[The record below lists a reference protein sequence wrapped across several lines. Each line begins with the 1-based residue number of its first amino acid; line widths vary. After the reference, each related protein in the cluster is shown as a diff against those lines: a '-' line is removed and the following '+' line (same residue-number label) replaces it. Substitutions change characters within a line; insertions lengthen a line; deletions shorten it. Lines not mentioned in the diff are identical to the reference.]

1 MELLDFLENRKL
13 TCGKIINSCAALRDF
28 LTTPSKKMKEDL
40 FNELNSIYHKFFELN
55 RKGIVSSYASL
66 GCTDNIEVP
75 LDNLKIIFFSPSMI
89 EAHNFNKA
97 EHNEQKAI
105 GLRNPNYNYLCTLMK
120 IKHEGKCI
128 VLTSDAKASTFKRI
142 VKRDSTFF
150 NDKIDLVQVAHH
162 GGNSSYYKS
171 FWEKIEKNIPVVV
184 SVGKNNYGHPNE
196 NVINSIRNLGFNI
209 HSTNKVGCLKG
220 KKSLRAENTNS
231 FFDLFEDFI
240 EIVDDANL
248 QGDQSFRF

>member
-1 MELLDFLENRKL
+1 
-13 TCGKIINSCAALRDF
+13 
-28 LTTPSKKMKEDL
+28 
-40 FNELNSIYHKFFELN
+40 
-55 RKGIVSSYASL
+55 
-66 GCTDNIEVP
+66 
-75 LDNLKIIFFSPSMI
+75 
-89 EAHNFNKA
+89 
-97 EHNEQKAI
+97 
-105 GLRNPNYNYLCTLMK
+105 
-120 IKHEGKCI
+120 
-128 VLTSDAKASTFKRI
+128 
-142 VKRDSTFF
+142 
-150 NDKIDLVQVAHH
+150 VQVAHH

-209 HSTNKVGCLKG
+209 RSTNKVGCLKG